1 MPSVTFQ
8 HSKVGAE
15 PFLGA
20 VSLHQDDL
28 GIRELFVDDA
38 PEGAGGLINNNINL
52 TVHFQ
57 KYFFSNVSVK
67 EIQIL
72 VQIILEV
79 LFKVVNIVAQL
90 SESIG
95 HGLCA
100 SFGET
105 CTDYFHFY
113 LNSSEQAT
121 PQSSAV
127 QFLTG
132 SSAVVDIQNLFCFT
146 REGGREGGR
155 EGFKALY

>member
-67 EIQIL
+67 KLQIV
-72 VQIILEV
+72 VQIILQMLLEV
-79 LFKVVNIVAQL
+79 VDSVAQL
-90 SESIG
+90 SKSIG

-105 CTDYFHFY
+105 CTDNFHY
-113 LNSSEQAT
+113 SLNSSEQAT
-121 PQSSAV
+121 PLSSVV

-146 REGGREGGR
+146 R
-155 EGFKALY
+155 